1 MSLKFND
8 NNTHRDKTQATHMN
22 SKITKIKW
30 DPDKQHHFIN
40 ELKSPAVNQQLDDLL
55 KELENDV
62 IFVVRVLSSILC
74 KNAQSMLKTVIIRH
88 GEAHSKPTWFDK
100 ECYQYKRVVR
110 QSLHKYSNNPN
121 EANKKTY
128 VSLRRDYKILL
139 KSKRLLYSNS
149 KILSVCSNIKNSS
162 VFWREIN
169 SVLQTPTSSNNIPV
183 HEWHTFFIRLFQQNT
198 TPAPI

>member
-1 MSLKFND
+1 MNGHCIGDEGGAFTFISPKGNSVVDYFLVSRCLFNCNISLNLTVQNEILSWLRPISMSLKFND

-22 SKITKIKW
+22 TKITKIKW

-40 ELKSPAVNQQLDDLL
+40 DLKSPAVNQQLDDLL

-62 IFVVRVLSSILC
+62 NFVVRGLSSILC

-110 QSLHKYSNNPN
+110 QSLHKNSNNPN
-121 EANKKTY
+121 EAKKKNLC
-128 VSLRRDYKILL
+128 VSSTR
-139 KSKRLLYSNS
+139 
-149 KILSVCSNIKNSS
+149 V
-162 VFWREIN
+162 
-169 SVLQTPTSSNNIPV
+169 
-183 HEWHTFFIRLFQQNT
+183 
-198 TPAPI
+198 